1 MIDDDTGV
9 VDDDPHG
16 LDDGAM
22 GGPEA
27 WAAVVANLTGEG
39 PGAPPCEPI
48 KRLSGIEARLDEFG
62 WQVRPCSTGGYFAWC
77 PTGTQYCATWREL
90 GAFASKV
97 KYAAVVAAR
106 KAAAEVKKPTE
117 PTPVMSRSEQKNAAR
132 DRRVQLKNCFM
143 DTLARVLAKAMAR
156 RDVDQQAES

>member
-1 MIDDDTGV
+1 MIDDPERWPKIVDTLQGQ
-9 VDDDPHG
+9 
-16 LDDGAM
+16 
-22 GGPEA
+22 GP
-27 WAAVVANLTGEG
+27 T
-39 PGAPPCEPI
+39 PPPCEPI

-97 KYAAVVAAR
+97 KYAAR

-117 PTPVMSRSEQKNAAR
+117 PIPVMSRSEQKNAAR
-132 DRRVQLKNCFM
+132 NRRVELKAAFM
-143 DTLARVLAKAMAR
+143 DCLARVLARTTAR
-156 RDVDQQAES
+156 RGDQQVEN

>member
-1 MIDDDTGV
+1 MRTADTTQ

-39 PGAPPCEPI
+39 PAAPPCQPPT
-48 KRLSGIEARLDEFG
+48 RLSGIEARLDEFG

-97 KYAAVVAAR
+97 KYAAR

-132 DRRVQLKNCFM
+132 NRRVELKAAFMNC
-143 DTLARVLAKAMAR
+143 LARVLARTTAR
-156 RDVDQQAES
+156 RDEGNAS